1 MPSIAGDL
9 GPADLIQEQ
18 MSAAFPVVGTV
29 WEAWCGQMPS
39 QEKCTVTL
47 EENEL
52 IVNDNYKIPYE
63 NLIKSEHFDS
73 MWSITRLGKA
83 DPVYA
88 QWEGYLKRSG
98 MAHTVLVQYLSSENK
113 PQLLIGLGVASIALA
128 GSYWLI
134 KRSTSTDSNSKLEG
148 VNSPTNTEQA
158 IPSLDSDRSSL
169 NDDDDG
175 LVSTTDHPR

>member
-1 MPSIAGDL
+1 MKRFLLPLLAALALPSIAGDL
-9 GPADLIQEQ
+9 GPADLTQEK

-39 QEKCTVTL
+39 QEKCTLTF

-113 PQLLIGLGVASIALA
+113 PQLAIFGFSNASHYYGLGNAMKMIIYGTKPQLP
-128 GSYWLI
+128 
-134 KRSTSTDSNSKLEG
+134 KTNS
-148 VNSPTNTEQA
+148 
-158 IPSLDSDRSSL
+158 D
-169 NDDDDG
+169 
-175 LVSTTDHPR
+175 